1 MGNIFMLLFQAMIRN
16 SLFCALVA
24 SALICSL
31 GFGLAEAA
39 ENPARALIK
48 LYGNDIREHKL
59 INPYIVS
66 ILAMNELEEGRNL
79 PMVKRFIIWYFGA
92 LNNGDKD
99 GLTGT
104 IYDFRVSKKG
114 RLVPTGNYDSVDG
127 YAGSFLHLLRL
138 YYERTGDKTLLVK
151 YWSKIEDIVY
161 LIAYLQDKDG
171 LTRATA
177 KLQAKYLMDNAE
189 SYAGVSAFLKLSEA
203 LGKGK
208 NQYYE
213 DVRAALR
220 TGIQENFYD
229 AKRCNYYWALM
240 GEERFISNWTVLYPD
255 AYAHVLLFAYDRSL
269 FDGFTERMDAV
280 WGRLISSQGE
290 HFANAPIE
298 QRILFQMAS
307 RRMGL
312 GR

>member
-1 MGNIFMLLFQAMIRN
+1 
-16 SLFCALVA
+16 
-24 SALICSL
+24 LICSL
-31 GFGLAEAA
+31 GFGLSEAA
-39 ENPARALIK
+39 ENPARALMK
-48 LYGNDIREHKL
+48 RYGNDIREHNL
-59 INPYIVS
+59 INPYMVS

-104 IYDFRVSKKG
+104 IYDFRVSRKG
-114 RLVPTGNYDSVDG
+114 RLVPTGDYDSVDG

-138 YYERTGDKTLLVK
+138 YYEKTGDKALLLK

-177 KLQAKYLMDNAE
+177 KLQVKYLMDNAE

-203 LGKGK
+203 VGKGK

-213 DVRAALR
+213 DVRAALL

-229 AKRCNYYWALM
+229 AKRGNYFWALM
-240 GEERFISNWTVLYPD
+240 GEERFISNWNVLYPD

-280 WGRLISSQGE
+280 WDKLISSQVE

-298 QRILFQMAS
+298 QRILFRMAS
-307 RRMGL
+307 RQMGL
-312 GR
+312 RR

>member
-1 MGNIFMLLFQAMIRN
+1 M
-16 SLFCALVA
+16 
-24 SALICSL
+24 
-31 GFGLAEAA
+31 
-39 ENPARALIK
+39 K
-48 LYGNDIREHKL
+48 LYGDDISDHKL

-79 PMVKRFIIWYFGA
+79 PLVKRFIIWYFSA

-104 IYDFRVSKKG
+104 IYDFKVSKKG
-114 RLVPTGNYDSVDG
+114 RLVPTGDYDSVDG

-138 YYERTGDKTLLVK
+138 YYERTGDKALLVK

-161 LIAYLQDKDG
+161 LIAYLQDADG
-171 LTRATA
+171 LTRTTT
-177 KLQAKYLMDNAE
+177 KLPAKYLMDNAE
-189 SYAGVSAFLKLSEA
+189 SYAGVSAFLALSEA
-203 LGKGK
+203 VGRGK

-220 TGIQENFYD
+220 IGIQEHFYD
-229 AKRCNYYWALM
+229 AKRGNYFWALM
-240 GEERFISNWTVLYPD
+240 DKERFISNWNVLYPD

-269 FDGFTERMDAV
+269 FEGFAERMDTV
-280 WGRLISSQGE
+280 WGRLVSIQGD
-290 HFANAPIE
+290 HFADAPVE
-298 QRILFQMAS
+298 QRILFRMAS

-312 GR
+312 KR